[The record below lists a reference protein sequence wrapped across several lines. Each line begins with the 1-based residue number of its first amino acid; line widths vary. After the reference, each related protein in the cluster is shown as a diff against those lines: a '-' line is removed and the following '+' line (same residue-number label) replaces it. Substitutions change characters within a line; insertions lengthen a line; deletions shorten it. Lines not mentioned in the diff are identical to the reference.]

1 LVNAPPTVDHHIIDL
16 LTPPPFS
23 EVLLPATRSPRL
35 RAGTLAHTGAPFRL
49 AMTISE
55 EGKDYLNSKR
65 Q

>member
-1 LVNAPPTVDHHIIDL
+1 MFNVPPASVQLIIDRP
-16 LTPPPFS
+16 TPPPFS
-23 EVLLPATRSPRL
+23 EVLLPATRLLRL
-35 RAGTLAHTGAPFRL
+35 RAGTLPHTGTPFRL